1 MEESFERVLLQKLY
15 SLEKLSLRLSDKVQR
30 SETENLKFLGK
41 IHASINELERKA
53 EEQCGKRRDKLQE
66 KVSDLRELLFT
77 SEGDASKTR
86 ESFSQGLGAKFK
98 DVYEGL
104 DKTNKIAGSLS
115 TAIRVLETRIDTHL
129 REENSK
135 FSRYATIISLIIS
148 LLALSGVLVFGIIQV
163 TPK

>member
-104 DKTNKIAGSLS
+104 DKTNKIAGS
-115 TAIRVLETRIDTHL
+115 
-129 REENSK
+129 
-135 FSRYATIISLIIS
+135 F
-148 LLALSGVLVFGIIQV
+148 
-163 TPK
+163 